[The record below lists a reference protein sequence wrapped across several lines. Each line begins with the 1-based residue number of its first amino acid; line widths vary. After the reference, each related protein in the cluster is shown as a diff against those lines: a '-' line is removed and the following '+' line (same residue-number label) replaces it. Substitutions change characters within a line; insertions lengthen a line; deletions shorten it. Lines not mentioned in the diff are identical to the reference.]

1 MKNMH
6 LLQQKS
12 HYLITGKHYSY
23 NRIIQQNAKDP
34 RISERNCMQQ
44 TPPLEQCLQ
53 EASTPSLV
61 SYKIKY
67 KDKLIRHVQNHKP
80 KKFVS

>member
-1 MKNMH
+1 MVPGITR
-6 LLQQKS
+6 QKS
-12 HYLITGKHYSY
+12 HYLITGKRYSY
-23 NRIIQQNAKDP
+23 NRIIPQNAKGP

-44 TPPLEQCLQ
+44 TPPLEQRLQ

-61 SYKIKY
+61 SYQIKY

-80 KKFVS
+80 KKLVS